1 MSVSPELLHLR
12 DTNEMEAEAAMRKVK
27 GIISSAE
34 FHGREHATQTM
45 MKVFKIVRG
54 YFEDVMT
61 ETQKVCDEAMDDN
74 LAELNS
80 LHQQQQQLTQLP
92 IAASPAIEHAAAT
105 AAATAAADDRW
116 F

>member
-1 MSVSPELLHLR
+1 MSVSLELLHLR
-12 DTNEMEAEAAMRKVK
+12 DINEMEAEAAMRQVK

-74 LAELNS
+74 LAEFE
-80 LHQQQQQLTQLP
+80 LT
-92 IAASPAIEHAAAT
+92 AAT
-105 AAATAAADDRW
+105 AAAADAAADRSLTRD
-116 F
+116 

>member
-1 MSVSPELLHLR
+1 MSVSPELLRLR
-12 DTNEMEAEAAMRKVK
+12 DMELEAEAAMKNVK
-27 GIISSAE
+27 GIISSAY
-34 FHGREHATQTM
+34 GREHATRTM